1 MQRNFRNLYMKEY
14 QLQKAVCKYLDLNN
28 VLYCGS
34 MGGNYQPHV
43 SVRMRAK
50 KSGYKRGFPDLFI
63 YEISKIGKKL
73 YCGLAIELKVG
84 YNKPTSE
91 QKWWRDQ
98 LRDRGYKAEI
108 CTGIDEA
115 LEVINRYLE
124 GTIK

>member
-1 MQRNFRNLYMKEY
+1 MDKKMKEY
-14 QLQKAVCKYLDLNN
+14 QLQKAVCKYLDLKN

-34 MGGNYQPHV
+34 MGGQYQPHF
-43 SVRMRAK
+43 SQRIKSR

-84 YNKPTSE
+84 YNKATNE
-91 QKWWRDQ
+91 QRWWIDQ
-98 LRDRGYKAEI
+98 LNERGYKAHI

-115 LEVINRYLE
+115 LEVIDSYLK
-124 GTIK
+124 GIID